1 MVKVAIDIGHGAD
14 TYDRTGG
21 KGVVVDGK
29 VYEEHD
35 FNSLVGQELD
45 KLLRANNIDTLM
57 IQEPFSPEVGLT
69 QRTNYYN
76 KQDVD
81 LVWSIHANASSSKDA
96 SGRCAFYW
104 HTAEDSKRL
113 AKLFVEE
120 VKAAGYSTHGNGLHA
135 SKPGSWTN
143 LHICRETNMTAVL
156 TENGFMTN
164 SKEFKLIF
172 GSKQNEYV
180 KAVARIHA
188 KAITRYFNVDF
199 KDQET
204 GEVVKH
210 KPAKKHKTKSSSV
223 SKPKKQKLVVDGV
236 WGEQTTKAL
245 QEVLGTVVDGVIS
258 NQLHNSVTK
267 MIVSGITFGKG
278 GSMVI
283 EALQRLIGATVDGY
297 LGPNTVR
304 KLQQYL
310 GTPVDGVIS
319 DPSMMVKAL
328 QRQLNTGKL

>member
-1 MVKVAIDIGHGAD
+1 MVKVAIDIGHGSD
-14 TYDRTGG
+14 TYNRTGG
-21 KGVVVDGK
+21 KGVRKNGK

-35 FNSLVGQELD
+35 FNSLVAQELD
-45 KLLRANNIDTLM
+45 KLLQANNIDTLM
-57 IQEPFSPEVGLT
+57 VQEPFSSEVGLT
-69 QRTNYYN
+69 ERTNYYN
-76 KQDVD
+76 EKGVD
-81 LVWSIHANASSSKDA
+81 LVWSIHANAGGKDA

-104 HTAEDSKRL
+104 YTAEDSKRL
-113 AKLFVEE
+113 AELFVEE
-120 VKAAGYSTHGNGLHA
+120 VKVAGYSTHGNGLHA
-135 SKPGSWTN
+135 SNPDSWTN

-164 SKEFKLIF
+164 SEEFELIF
-172 GSKQNEYV
+172 GSKQSEYV
-180 KAVARIHA
+180 EAVARIHA

-199 KDQET
+199 KDTET

-210 KPAKKHKTKSSSV
+210 KPAKKQKTRSATAKKS
-223 SKPKKQKLVVDGV
+223 KDNPKLKVDGV
-236 WGEQTTKAL
+236 WGKQTTRVL

-283 EALQRLIGATVDGY
+283 KALQKLIGANADGY

-310 GTPVDGVIS
+310 GTPIDGIIS
-319 DPSMMVKAL
+319 DPSMMVRAL
-328 QRQLNTGKL
+328 QRKLNSEKL